1 MAKKA
6 KARQA
11 AKKIAAKSKPKAAKA
26 AKPAA
31 GTPRAKLAQAVSK
44 VASAVG
50 APSGVKS
57 VSRSGYGFRKR
68 KSAKSAL
75 KKAYEKR
82 AFYLIRTNQ
91 LGQARKALRKKATV
105 V

>member
-11 AKKIAAKSKPKAAKA
+11 AKKVATKSASRTTTKKA
-26 AKPAA
+26 PA
-31 GTPRAKLAQAVSK
+31 GTPRAKLNQVVKQAKQTLTGGS
-44 VASAVG
+44 STSTGGGGG
-50 APSGVKS
+50 A
-57 VSRSGYGFRKR
+57 GFRKR